1 MSDGPHR
8 SLPMRRH
15 WKDLAERAAKAAY
28 SADQV
33 CEGLPYA
40 LKKDFREAPLEVVRD
55 ILGGGK
61 QGSLFQ
67 NERIEQLEAV
77 RQTCRGSAAGNIL
90 LDCAVVAVGA
100 GLIGDAAFQSTLEN
114 ACEEQARSGLRSIEE
129 HYQREASAGSAQY
142 VRNRLDA
149 ARHQCDFRA
158 IASDFMSPAKP
169 PRDALRLSRH
179 TGLDEGP
186 AL

>member
-15 WKDLAERAAKAAY
+15 WKNLAERAAKAAY

-33 CEGLPYA
+33 CEALPYT
-40 LKKDFREAPLEVVRD
+40 LKKDLREAPLEAVRN

-61 QGSLFQ
+61 QGSLFP
-67 NERIEQLEAV
+67 NERIEQLEAI
-77 RQTCRGSAAGNIL
+77 RQTCRGSAASNNL
-90 LDCAVVAVGA
+90 LDCAIAAVGA
-100 GLIGDAAFQSTLEN
+100 GLMGDSAFQYTLES
-114 ACEEQARSGLRSIEE
+114 ACEEQARSGLRSVEE
-129 HYQREASAGSAQY
+129 HYQREASAGSARY
-142 VRNRLDA
+142 VRERLDA
-149 ARHQCDFRA
+149 ARRQCDFKA
-158 IASDFMSPAKP
+158 IALDFLSPAKP
-169 PRDALRLSRH
+169 PRDALRLFQH